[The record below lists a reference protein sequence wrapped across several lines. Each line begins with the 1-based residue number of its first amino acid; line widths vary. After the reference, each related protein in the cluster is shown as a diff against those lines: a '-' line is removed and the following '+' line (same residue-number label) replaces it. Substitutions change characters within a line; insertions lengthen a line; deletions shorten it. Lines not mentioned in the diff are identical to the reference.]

1 MLQLQLRDEFLG
13 SQMPGT
19 AIALR
24 DSDKKGAV
32 ERDADF
38 ILSITYPTA
47 DVQTALRAIS
57 TARTGR
63 PIVLNGDR
71 GRGKSHIMAVMHHA
85 LASAE
90 KVEGWVSEWGKRP
103 GMEAL
108 SGLALQRGFFPISEP
123 VHNHEYP
130 LLWDLLF
137 ERHPKG
143 QFYRGKF
150 EALMAQGQ
158 YFPPKSL
165 LVEMFTAAPTAL
177 VLDELQTWYS
187 GLPDDTPSY
196 KYKSW
201 AFNFIQNL
209 SELAVERP
217 DILILV
223 ASVLNNASEA
233 YQQLHRNNPVLIDF
247 RGPTAKQDRLNLVLY
262 RLFKNRDNIPDG
274 EVRGLVAAYAGERFR
289 LRYSH
294 LSEAER
300 DRITAEVIQSWPIA
314 PELMEL
320 LEDQILMSE
329 TAQQARDLI
338 KILAQVYRARGDA
351 VPVITAGDFFVDDD
365 ACGVQSLL
373 DSIATAGGQ
382 ERLREIARRN
392 LETVREVGAAAPH
405 DRELISALW
414 MRSMSPG
421 KNAGGTRQELHLDI
435 TRLNVVDD
443 NAFNGE
449 LAVLIENSINIH
461 GEESADGRL
470 HFGVEDNPR
479 TKVRSTAR
487 NDKLWQTGASS
498 TAGVVVH
505 PGKDIE
511 HIRNTVKYLLVPEAK
526 QPIARVI
533 ILGPNWESDPWTDVE
548 EGDQPDRWDRPV
560 LIVMPKPLLAWDSP
574 EGSRV
579 QGLGQWLAIY
589 VPKRRNTVRFLMPAA
604 GSKGIYEDAELLF
617 HARCAYLTTIAWKGD
632 GRYSALRTEF
642 EKPLQNALKTRFDR
656 FAVLRRW
663 DYQQPDLC
671 TFEVEQHKA
680 QSASEIAFAVE
691 SKLQS
696 DLFDPDDFKA
706 VVLGFAKAGKLV
718 GPLLDELSE
727 PPATPTTDAI
737 PFLGETAICERLIGI
752 AAKGSIALNVGGTW
766 VVRSSSHASDD
777 EAAGYI
783 RQKAYRTGQELRQMQ
798 LGLPSA
804 VGGITVAGA
813 KPPVEPVVVIT
824 PIVTPTL
831 QPTPSVK
838 ETQNGL
844 TVSGGDLGTMTLPTP
859 QPTPASVKRTEEAST
874 GINLTGSFEKW
885 GLSADKQIE
894 ATRLEFKDLTVS
906 QIKQI
911 LTRIPSSFKAFLEV
925 SFDLEDET

>member
-1 MLQLQLRDEFLG
+1 MKGLRLRDEFLS

-19 AIALR
+19 AISLR
-24 DSDKKGAV
+24 DSDKTGAV
-32 ERDADF
+32 ERGPDF

-90 KVEGWVSEWGKRP
+90 QVEGWVGEWGKRP

-108 SGLALQRGFFPISEP
+108 SGLTLQHGFFPISEP

-130 LLWDLLF
+130 LLWNLLF
-137 ERHPKG
+137 DRHPKG
-143 QFYRGKF
+143 QYYRGKF
-150 EALMAQGQ
+150 EALEGQ
-158 YFPPKSL
+158 YYPPKSL

-177 VLDELQTWYS
+177 ILDELQTWYN
-187 GLPDDTPSY
+187 GIPDDEPKF

-217 DILILV
+217 DILIFV

-262 RLFKNRDNIPDG
+262 RLFKNRSNIPDA
-274 EVRGLVAAYAGERFR
+274 EIRELVAAYASERFR

-300 DRITAEVIQSWPIA
+300 DRITTEVIQSWPFA
-314 PELMEL
+314 PELMAL
-320 LEDQILMSE
+320 LEDQILMSA

-338 KILAQVYRARGDA
+338 RILAQVYRARGDD
-351 VPVITAGDFFVDDD
+351 VPLITAADFFVDDD
-365 ACGVQSLL
+365 ACGVQALL
-373 DSIATAGGQ
+373 DSIATEGGQ
-382 ERLREIARRN
+382 VRLREIARRN

-405 DRELISALW
+405 DRALISALW

-421 KNAGGTRQELHLDI
+421 RSAGGTRQELHLDI
-435 TRLNVVDD
+435 TRLNAVDD

-487 NDKLWQTGASS
+487 NDKLWQAGAPA
-498 TAGVVVH
+498 AGIVIH

-526 QPIARVI
+526 QPTSRVI
-533 ILGPNWESDPWTDVE
+533 VLGPNWESDPWTDVE
-548 EGDQPDRWDRPV
+548 EGDRPDRWDRPV
-560 LIVMPKPLLAWDSP
+560 LIVMPKPMPVSDSP
-574 EGSRV
+574 NGSRV
-579 QGLGQWLAIY
+579 EGLGQWLATH

-604 GSKGIYEDAELLF
+604 GSKSIYDDANLLIS
-617 HARCAYLTTIAWKGD
+617 ARCAYLTTVAWKND

-642 EKPLQNALKTRFDR
+642 EKPLQNALRSRFDR

-663 DYQQPDLC
+663 NYPQPDLC

-680 QSASEIAFAVE
+680 QNAAEIASNVE
-691 SKLQS
+691 GKLQS
-696 DLFDPDDFKA
+696 DLFDPDDFETL
-706 VVLGFAKAGKLV
+706 VLDSAKAGRLV
-718 GPLLDELSE
+718 GPFLDDLCE
-727 PPATPTTDAI
+727 PPANPTVDAI
-737 PFLGETAICERLIGI
+737 PFLGDTAICERLIAI
-752 AAKGSIALNVGGTW
+752 AAKGSIALNVGGLW
-766 VVRSSSHASDD
+766 VVRSSSHTSDE
-777 EAAGYI
+777 EAANYI
-783 RQKAYRTGQELRQMQ
+783 RQKAFRTGQELRQIQ

-804 VGGITVAGA
+804 VGGTAVAGA
-813 KPPVEPVVVIT
+813 KLPVEPITAVT
-824 PIVTPTL
+824 PIVTPT
-831 QPTPSVK
+831 
-838 ETQNGL
+838 
-844 TVSGGDLGTMTLPTP
+844 P
-859 QPTPASVKRTEEAST
+859 QPTLTANEPQPSLTASEGDEGTITLPVPQPKPPSTRRTVEAST
-874 GINLTGSFEKW
+874 GINLASSFEKW
-885 GLSADKQIE
+885 GLPADGQMQT
-894 ATRLEFKDLTVS
+894 ARLEFEDLTVS

-911 LTRIPSSFKAFLEV
+911 LQRIPSSFKAILEV
-925 SFDLEDET
+925 SFSEEAET